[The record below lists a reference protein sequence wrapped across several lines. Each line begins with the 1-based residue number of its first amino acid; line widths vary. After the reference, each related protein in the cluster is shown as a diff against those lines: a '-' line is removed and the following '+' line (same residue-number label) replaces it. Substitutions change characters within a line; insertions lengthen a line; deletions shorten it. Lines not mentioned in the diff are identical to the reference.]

1 MASQKFQRSS
11 ITLPMLATLLL
22 VSIIGNVWSAYHHV
36 SVTQV
41 IISVPPSPSAT
52 QERYE
57 RVPGSKEWHPN
68 FGEPRQ
74 FCGMF
79 GAEQCSHAT

>member
-1 MASQKFQRSS
+1 MGTSKFQRSGV
-11 ITLPMLATLLL
+11 TLPMLAILLL
-22 VSIIGNVWSAYHHV
+22 ASIAGNVWFAYHHV

-41 IISVPPSPSAT
+41 IISLPPSSAS

-57 RVPGSKEWHPN
+57 HVPGSKEWHPN